1 MLCLLDTVDYPS
13 LFLGAIKAGIVPIP
27 TNTMLSSKDYRSMLA
42 DSTAQALV
50 VSDTVLPAFEPILAS
65 LPHLRHVIIV
75 GENARGR
82 PRLYD
87 LIRDASDRFEP
98 SQTSVDD
105 MCYWLCTSG
114 STGTPK
120 GAVHLHSH
128 LMLSA
133 ELYAR
138 GILAMC
144 EDDII
149 LSASKLF
156 FTYGL
161 GTSLTFP
168 IATGARTILTAAR
181 STPETMFKLLA
192 QHRPTVFFGIPSLYA
207 AMLAMADPPERS
219 ALRLRVCVSAGEPLP
234 AEIGKRWRERFG
246 CDILDGMGSSEMGH
260 IFISNRSDELRYGSS
275 GKPVPGYKVRIA
287 DDAGRD
293 VAPGEIGDVYVSG
306 PTSAIMYWNNRE
318 RTKATFQGPWTK
330 TSDNYCV
337 DEDGYYIFAGR
348 SDDMFKVSGQ
358 LVSPFEVEAA
368 LVTHPDVLEAA
379 VIGLENENRLI
390 KPKAFIVLKGG
401 RTGTPALVE
410 VLRQHVKTMLAPYKC
425 PRWIEFVP
433 ELPKTAAGKTQR
445 FKLRE
450 SAPPQPTRQG
460 T

>member
-1 MLCLLDTVDYPS
+1 
-13 LFLGAIKAGIVPIP
+13 
-27 TNTMLSSKDYRSMLA
+27 
-42 DSTAQALV
+42 
-50 VSDTVLPAFEPILAS
+50 
-65 LPHLRHVIIV
+65 
-75 GENARGR
+75 
-82 PRLYD
+82 
-87 LIRDASDRFEP
+87 
-98 SQTSVDD
+98 
-105 MCYWLCTSG
+105 
-114 STGTPK
+114 
-120 GAVHLHSH
+120 
-128 LMLSA
+128 
-133 ELYAR
+133 
-138 GILAMC
+138 
-144 EDDII
+144 
-149 LSASKLF
+149 
-156 FTYGL
+156 
-161 GTSLTFP
+161 
-168 IATGARTILTAAR
+168 
-181 STPETMFKLLA
+181 
-192 QHRPTVFFGIPSLYA
+192 
-207 AMLAMADPPERS
+207 
-219 ALRLRVCVSAGEPLP
+219 
-234 AEIGKRWRERFG
+234 
-246 CDILDGMGSSEMGH
+246 MGH
-260 IFISNRSDELRYGSS
+260 FFISNRSDELRYGSS

-450 SAPPQPTRQG
+450 SAPPQPTRQ
-460 T
+460 